1 MRTYSYLALTAALL
15 LAASCKKDDPEAGL
29 PPATQEGKNTAG
41 CLING
46 QPFVASG
53 FGSGPGRVAGLG
65 GGFAYDSAYYLRLNG
80 KLGGQDRSLH
90 IYLRSIPNCKSNSL
104 IRTYLLN
111 EISTYMPV
119 ATPTQCRSYGAFFSN
134 DNSGEVYITDNIH
147 MGKVDFVFVNL
158 TDLNRPITAGT
169 FEFTAVSSLDPNKTV
184 RVTSGR
190 FDRQQ

>member
-1 MRTYSYLALTAALL
+1 MKIYLYFALAAALL
-15 LAASCKKDDPEAGL
+15 GLSQCKKDDPAAGL
-29 PPATQEGKNTAG
+29 PAATHAGANTAG
-41 CLING
+41 CFING

-80 KLGGQDRSLH
+80 KLGGQDGSLH
-90 IYLRSIPNCKSNSL
+90 IYLRSIPDYKSNSL

-111 EISTYMPV
+111 ELSAYMPI
-119 ATPTQCRSYGAFFSN
+119 ASPTQCRSYGAFFPN

-147 MGKVDFVFVNL
+147 VGKVDLVYVNL
-158 TDLNRPITAGT
+158 ADLNRPITAGT
-169 FEFTAVSSLDPNKTV
+169 FEFTAVSSLDPNKTL

>member
-1 MRTYSYLALTAALL
+1 MKPYLFLGLAVALLTAG
-15 LAASCKKDDPEAGL
+15 CKKNDPEADL
-29 PPATQEGKNTAG
+29 PAATHTGANTAG

-46 QPFVASG
+46 QPFVATG

-65 GGFAYDSAYYLRLNG
+65 GGFAYGGDYYLRLDG
-80 KLGGQDRSLH
+80 KLGGQDGSLH
-90 IYLRSIPNCKSNSL
+90 IYLRSIPDYKSNSL

-111 EISTYMPV
+111 ELSAYIPIAS
-119 ATPTQCRSYGAFFSN
+119 PTQCRSYGAFFPN

-147 MGKVDFVFVNL
+147 VGKVDFVYVNL
-158 TDLNRPITAGT
+158 ADLNRPITAGT
-169 FEFTAVSSLDPNKTV
+169 FEFTAVSSLDPTKTL

>member
-1 MRTYSYLALTAALL
+1 MKTVLSFLAVLL
-15 LAASCKKDDPEAGL
+15 LGGCAKDNPEPALPAATHTGA
-29 PPATQEGKNTAG
+29 NTAG

-53 FGSGPGRVAGLG
+53 FGSGPGSVAGLG

-80 KLGGQDRSLH
+80 KLGGQDGSLH
-90 IYLRSIPNCKSNSL
+90 IYVRSIPDYKSNSL

-111 EISTYMPV
+111 ELSAYMPV
-119 ATPTQCRSYGAFFSN
+119 ASPTQCRSYGAFFPN
-134 DNSGEVYITDNIH
+134 DKSGEVYITDDMH
-147 MGKVDFVFVNL
+147 VGKADIVYVNL
-158 TDLNRPITAGT
+158 ADLNRPVTAGT
-169 FEFTAVSSLDPNKTV
+169 FEFTAVSTLDPNKTL